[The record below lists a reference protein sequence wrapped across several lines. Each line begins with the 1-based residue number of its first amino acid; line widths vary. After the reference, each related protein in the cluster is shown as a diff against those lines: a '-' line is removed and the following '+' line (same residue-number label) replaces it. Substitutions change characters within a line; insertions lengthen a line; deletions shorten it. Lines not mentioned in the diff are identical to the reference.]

1 MIMRQHTIKGLIS
14 VLFVLLIT
22 QSASTSEIVGR
33 RERYTIYSSGSSY
46 WMEQDGRRVARF
58 HAGTRDADPRR
69 ISFKDLIEGNI
80 DIPNIIMSWFVDM
93 VYNDIKKSLNNNG
106 GSRASPAPD
115 NPRNPRDRDNPHGG
129 AIPSPTRR

>member
-1 MIMRQHTIKGLIS
+1 MRNNNTKGIIGIL
-14 VLFVLLIT
+14 LVLLIA
-22 QSASTSEIVGR
+22 QSASASEIVGR

-58 HAGTRDADPRR
+58 HAGTQDADPRR
-69 ISFKDLIEGNI
+69 ISFKDLLEGNI
-80 DIPNIIMSWFVDM
+80 DIPSIIMNWFVDM

-115 NPRNPRDRDNPHGG
+115 NSRSPRERNNPHGG